1 MIAFVTRLN
10 WQFVRSPCVGD
21 CMNGT
26 GIEIRAN
33 KVFSGMRS
41 RHTFGRT
48 SFGRVDRC
56 AIGKRE
62 GLWQLALRRKVGRNV
77 IIKGG
82 ETLKFRARPLKM
94 LRPGSLPAS
103 RRIGSASAGGS
114 NPSWGS
120 LRIISFFAEEY
131 YRANYWRFPN
141 FFAAG
146 EALRSPAR
154 F

>member
-1 MIAFVTRLN
+1 MLDEGV
-10 WQFVRSPCVGD
+10 VKSEVGSPLSCQ
-21 CMNGT
+21 
-26 GIEIRAN
+26 RPP
-33 KVFSGMRS
+33 S
-41 RHTFGRT
+41 R
-48 SFGRVDRC
+48 RVDRC

-103 RRIGSASAGGS
+103 RRIGSASAGES

-131 YRANYWRFPN
+131 YRAN
-141 FFAAG
+141 
-146 EALRSPAR
+146 
-154 F
+154 